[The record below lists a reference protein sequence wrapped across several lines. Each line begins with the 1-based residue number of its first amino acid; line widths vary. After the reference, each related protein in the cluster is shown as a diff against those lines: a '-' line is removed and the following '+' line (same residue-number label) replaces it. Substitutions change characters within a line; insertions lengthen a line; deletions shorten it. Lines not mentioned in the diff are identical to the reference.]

1 MTLPFFKDWTI
12 VEEGKGLSCCK
23 SYQSEGEPRKEG
35 YSQENDEECKNVP
48 TVKLDKK
55 WWQTLYWMIKNQELG
70 WHNDWI
76 PIFIGFRISIDP
88 HASQSSKSWMTPK
101 MQEIW
106 RSNAIWV
113 HKAKNNPGSCPG
125 AQQQQWQ
132 QQQCMKRTGRL
143 VWGSMVCARVG
154 FCCGGWTEGRQENM
168 RAGTEW

>member
-1 MTLPFFKDWTI
+1 
-12 VEEGKGLSCCK
+12 
-23 SYQSEGEPRKEG
+23 
-35 YSQENDEECKNVP
+35 
-48 TVKLDKK
+48 
-55 WWQTLYWMIKNQELG
+55 
-70 WHNDWI
+70 
-76 PIFIGFRISIDP
+76 
-88 HASQSSKSWMTPK
+88 

-168 RAGTEW
+168 RAGTEWQGGANSYNNSSFSSVVHHYKWTQWIWHSTKMTMILVLIIIPLCIFLVDWSFMHMRVLSFLYSSCYKSIKKKLPSQVRQISSFFP